1 MESCRSPSPCC
12 SRSGSVDVDP
22 GVVITFFEDDI
33 HFMLGLEAI
42 AAAALPSPTSVAI
55 PPVGATA
62 AQSCIAFQRF
72 LDNVALK
79 VGMKNSNLVVDTNK
93 QRLYGLF
100 DGLPTHL
107 ADRFE
112 AEISR
117 YPWHLLPANR
127 TVGKA

>member
-33 HFMLGLEAI
+33 HFMLGLPAI
-42 AAAALPSPTSVAI
+42 AV

-79 VGMKNSNLVVDTNK
+79 VGMKNSNLVVDTNE
-93 QRLYGLF
+93 QRFYGLF